1 MKIAHDRDITFNEL
15 VEIALRE
22 AIDQHRMLNDIPFP
36 LPKEKAKK
44 KKGKK

>member
-15 VEIALRE
+15 VEIALEE
-22 AIDQHRMLNDIPFP
+22 AIDQHRMLNDLPF
-36 LPKEKAKK
+36 LVKQKKK